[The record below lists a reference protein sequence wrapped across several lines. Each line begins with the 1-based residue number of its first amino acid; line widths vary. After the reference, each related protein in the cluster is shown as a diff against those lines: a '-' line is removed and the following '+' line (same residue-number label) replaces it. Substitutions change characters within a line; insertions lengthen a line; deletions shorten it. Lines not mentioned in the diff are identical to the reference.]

1 MKFNFENLIVWQ
13 TAIGLSKRIYEV
25 TNTFPRNELY
35 GLTNQAR
42 RASTSIALNIAEGKG
57 RRCIKEFSHFL
68 YIARGSLL
76 ELVTCI
82 ELSKV
87 LGYID
92 DDTNQEL
99 RQSTYVLLK
108 KLSGLIKTI
117 NSRSSEAQPVTAL
130 L

>member
-57 RRCIKEFSHFL
+57 RRGIKEFSHFL